1 MSQLNHQ
8 QTQQTDGAFDTNM
21 LISLLLEQM
30 LLETLKGRASIPMA
44 ALCKRLGLR
53 MSTLQ
58 RHLTL
63 LESHDLVTVHC
74 DDAGRW
80 TTTLTAQ
87 GQTIAISLSPPLK
100 LAS

>member
-1 MSQLNHQ
+1 MQQLDHPQ
-8 QTQQTDGAFDTNM
+8 SRQADGAFDANM
-21 LISLLLEQM
+21 LISFLLEQM

-44 ALCKRLGLR
+44 ALCKRLGVR

-80 TTTLTAQ
+80 TTA
-87 GQTIAISLSPPLK
+87 LSDTGLNFCQSVE
-100 LAS
+100 AA